1 VFQVTR
7 NEGVVLLRLEELQ
20 FEYSSEFALGPISLH
35 LPKGSFY
42 ALIGPNGCGKSTL
55 VRLVSRLLKPSR
67 GRILLGG
74 KDVSTLSQRQLAGS
88 MSVIPS
94 ENHFEFPFR
103 VREVVEMGR
112 FPHLGRLQ
120 RMSQSDHDLVT
131 DSLRLTQ
138 TDHLAARR
146 ISELSSG
153 ERQRVLLARS
163 ITQQPELLVLDE
175 PNTHLDIRHQ
185 ISAFNQL
192 RKLNREEGVTILVV
206 LHDLTMAAAF
216 ADTIAVMKDGQLLT
230 SGSPRSVISSE
241 MIRSVYEADVT
252 VHRNPE
258 GMPLVDYGESRGT
271 G

>member
-1 VFQVTR
+1 
-7 NEGVVLLRLEELQ
+7 
-20 FEYSSEFALGPISLH
+20 
-35 LPKGSFY
+35 
-42 ALIGPNGCGKSTL
+42 
-55 VRLVSRLLKPSR
+55 
-67 GRILLGG
+67 
-74 KDVSTLSQRQLAGS
+74 
-88 MSVIPS
+88 
-94 ENHFEFPFR
+94 
-103 VREVVEMGR
+103 
-112 FPHLGRLQ
+112 
-120 RMSQSDHDLVT
+120 MSQSDHDLVT

-185 ISAFNQL
+185 ISVFNQL

-258 GMPLVDYGESRGT
+258 GMPLVDYGDSRGT